1 MKNRSNKKRTKEQEK
16 YDLSDFDLGRPEV
29 IRNSMQ
35 AKPKYQGKLRM
46 LKTSVSLPGYVI
58 DDLRQMA
65 RIKGMSSYQSVLR
78 ELLSEKIYE
87 EKRRLDLF

>member
-1 MKNRSNKKRTKEQEK
+1 MKNRSVKEDQEE
-16 YDLSDFDLGRPEV
+16 YELSDFNLDKPEV
-29 IRNSMQ
+29 IQKSMQ
-35 AKPKYQGKLRM
+35 ITPIYEGKLRM

-65 RIKGMSSYQSVLR
+65 RIKGMSSYQAVLR
-78 ELLSEKIYE
+78 ELLAEKIYE

>member
-1 MKNRSNKKRTKEQEK
+1 
-16 YDLSDFDLGRPEV
+16 
-29 IRNSMQ
+29 
-35 AKPKYQGKLRM
+35 M
-46 LKTSVSLPGYVI
+46 LKTSVSLPGYII
-58 DDLRQMA
+58 DDLKRMA